1 MDELPIF
8 VKKDG
13 FFHPLL
19 ALFPLFSPLNTGF
32 RWVYVLLHFVATR
45 IVIKGQVALTFKG
58 GRIAFPDTNRS
69 APPKRG
75 MTMNLKAKLI
85 FSAMGVCALP
95 LAQAQTGD
103 FEDFGRVVRVQPRVE
118 QVRTPRQE
126 CRTDYVQAPVQQQR
140 SQAGT
145 VIGGI
150 AGALLG
156 SQVGGGN
163 GKVAAAAAGAIAG
176 GMVGDNVDN
185 NGRNYAPQ
193 VQEQAVQR
201 CRTVDS
207 VQERTNGYD
216 VTYDYRGHTYTTVMN
231 RDPGNRVRLRVSVE
245 PDRYQ

>member
-1 MDELPIF
+1 
-8 VKKDG
+8 
-13 FFHPLL
+13 
-19 ALFPLFSPLNTGF
+19 
-32 RWVYVLLHFVATR
+32 
-45 IVIKGQVALTFKG
+45 
-58 GRIAFPDTNRS
+58 
-69 APPKRG
+69 
-75 MTMNLKAKLI
+75 MNMNFKAKLI
-85 FSAMGVCALP
+85 LSALGVCALP
-95 LAQAQTGD
+95 LAQAQSQGGD
-103 FEDFGRVVRVQPRVE
+103 FEDFGRVVRVQPRIE
-118 QVRTPRQE
+118 HVRTPRQE

-163 GKVAAAAAGAIAG
+163 GRVAAAAAGAIAG

-185 NGRNYAPQ
+185 NGRNYGPQ

-201 CRTVDS
+201 CRTVDA
-207 VQERTNGYD
+207 VQERTSGYD

-245 PDRYQ
+245 PDQYQ

>member
-1 MDELPIF
+1 M
-8 VKKDG
+8 
-13 FFHPLL
+13 
-19 ALFPLFSPLNTGF
+19 S
-32 RWVYVLLHFVATR
+32 
-45 IVIKGQVALTFKG
+45 
-58 GRIAFPDTNRS
+58 
-69 APPKRG
+69 
-75 MTMNLKAKLI
+75 MNVKAKLI
-85 FSAMGVCALP
+85 LSALGVCALP
-95 LAQAQTGD
+95 LAQAQAGD
-103 FEDFGRVVRVQPRVE
+103 FEDFGRVVRVQPRIE

-126 CRTDYVQAPVQQQR
+126 CRTDYVQAQVPQQR

-176 GMVGDNVDN
+176 GMIGDNVDN
-185 NGRNYAPQ
+185 NGRAYGPQ

-216 VTYDYRGHTYTTVMN
+216 VTYDYRGHTYQTVMN

-245 PDRYQ
+245 PDQYQ